1 MSAFENA
8 VAIWENL
15 PRTNTD
21 EIINADEFYDMHVM
35 PLVAEKFLKKYCGK
49 TAKYKTMFLTLGT
62 SWQPLALSI
71 LLHSPERVIFLA
83 TEDVSESS
91 KKIIKFVNK
100 KNISYKVCI
109 VDKGNSGRLL
119 QAVKNETALLE
130 DKKAVCI
137 DITGGTKAMAAA
149 AAMMAVYFN
158 WDIFYIENDFLPVLR
173 KPEPGTEKVIK
184 MEKP

>member
-1 MSAFENA
+1 MSDFKNA
-8 VAIWENL
+8 VAIWEKL
-15 PRTNTD
+15 PRTNTE
-21 EIINADEFYDMHVM
+21 EIIKADKFYDMHIM
-35 PLVAEKFLKKYCGK
+35 PFVAEQFLKKYCGK
-49 TAKYKTMFLTLGT
+49 ASKYKTMFLTLGT

-71 LLHSPERVIFLA
+71 LLHSPESVIFLA
-83 TEDVSESS
+83 TEDVAESS
-91 KKIIKFVNK
+91 KKIMEFVNI
-100 KNISYKVCI
+100 KNISYKVCV

-119 QAVKNETALLE
+119 QTVKDEAALLE

-149 AAMMAVYFN
+149 SAMMAVYFN

-173 KPEPGTEKVIK
+173 KPKPGTEKVIK